1 MSSSKKLVIFD
12 LDGVLVDACDWHR
25 DALNEAL
32 LEVSNTSI
40 GEKEHVSTFNG
51 IPTRKKLEILIDQK
65 RVKESDLERIYDLKQ
80 EKTVQIIQQKAQKRK
95 EKIELITEL
104 KRKGFIVACFTN
116 SIRETA
122 SLMLSKTG
130 IIDLFELVLTNQ
142 DVSSPKPSPE
152 GYVKVMKHFEVSKEE
167 TCIIEDSPK
176 GIEAAKQS
184 GAQVIVVKNPG
195 DVNLNLIER
204 IL

>member
-40 GEKEHVSTFNG
+40 EEKEHVSTFNG

-65 RVKESDLERIYDLKQ
+65 RVKESELERIYDLKQ
-80 EKTVQIIQQKAQKRK
+80 EKTIQIIQQKAQKRK

-104 KRKGFIVACFTN
+104 KRRGFVVACFTN

-122 SLMLSKTG
+122 NLMLSKTG
-130 IIDLFELVLTNQ
+130 VLDLFELVVTNQ
-142 DVSSPKPSPE
+142 DVSNPKPDPE
-152 GYVKVMKHFEVSKEE
+152 GYIKVMKHFRASKEE

-176 GIEAAKQS
+176 GIEAAEQS
-184 GAQVIVVKNPG
+184 GAQVIVVKNPD
-195 DVNLNLIER
+195 DVNLSLIER

>member
-40 GEKEHVSTFNG
+40 EEKEHVSTFNG

-65 RVKESDLERIYDLKQ
+65 RVKESELERIYDLKQ
-80 EKTVQIIQQKAQKRK
+80 EKTIQIIQQKAQKRK

-104 KRKGFIVACFTN
+104 KRRGFVVACFTN

-122 SLMLSKTG
+122 NLMLSKTG
-130 IIDLFELVLTNQ
+130 VLDLFELVVTNQ
-142 DVSSPKPSPE
+142 DVSNPKPDPE
-152 GYVKVMKHFEVSKEE
+152 GYVKVMKHFRASKEE

-176 GIEAAKQS
+176 GIEAAEQS
-184 GAQVIVVKNPG
+184 GAQVIVVKNPD
-195 DVNLNLIER
+195 DVNLSLIER

>member
-40 GEKEHVSTFNG
+40 EEKEHVSTFNG

-80 EKTVQIIQQKAQKRK
+80 EKTIQIIQQKAQKRK

-104 KRKGFIVACFTN
+104 KRRGFVVACFTN

-122 SLMLSKTG
+122 NLMLSKTG
-130 IIDLFELVLTNQ
+130 VLDLFELVVTNQ
-142 DVSSPKPSPE
+142 DVSNPKPDPE
-152 GYVKVMKHFEVSKEE
+152 GYVKVMKHFRASKEE

-176 GIEAAKQS
+176 GIEAAEQS
-184 GAQVIVVKNPG
+184 GAQVIVVKNPD
-195 DVNLNLIER
+195 DVNLSLIER

>member
-40 GEKEHVSTFNG
+40 EEKEHVSTFNG
-51 IPTRKKLEILIDQK
+51 IPTRKKLEILIGQK
-65 RVKESDLERIYDLKQ
+65 RVKESELERIYDLKQ
-80 EKTVQIIQQKAQKRK
+80 EKTIQIIQQKAQKRK

-104 KRKGFIVACFTN
+104 KRRGFVVACFTN

-122 SLMLSKTG
+122 NLMLSKTG
-130 IIDLFELVLTNQ
+130 VLDLFELVVTNQ
-142 DVSSPKPSPE
+142 DVSSPKPNPE
-152 GYVKVMKHFEVSKEE
+152 GYIKVMKHFKVSKEE

-176 GIEAAKQS
+176 GIEAAEQS
-184 GAQVIVVKNPG
+184 GAQVIVVKNPD
-195 DVNLNLIER
+195 DVNLSLIER

>member
-40 GEKEHVSTFNG
+40 EEKEHVSTFNG

-65 RVKESDLERIYDLKQ
+65 RVKESELERIYDLKQ
-80 EKTVQIIQQKAQKRK
+80 EKTIQIIQQKAQKRK

-104 KRKGFIVACFTN
+104 KRRGFVVACFTN

-122 SLMLSKTG
+122 NLMLSKTG
-130 IIDLFELVLTNQ
+130 VLDLFELVVTNQ
-142 DVSSPKPSPE
+142 DVSNPKPDPE
-152 GYVKVMKHFEVSKEE
+152 GYIKVMKHFRASKEE

-176 GIEAAKQS
+176 GIEAAKKS
-184 GAQVIVVKNPG
+184 GAQVIVVKNPD
-195 DVNLNLIER
+195 DVNLSLIER

>member
-40 GEKEHVSTFNG
+40 EEKEHVSTFNG
-51 IPTRKKLEILIDQK
+51 IPTRKKLEILIGQK
-65 RVKESDLERIYDLKQ
+65 RVKESELERIYDLKQ
-80 EKTVQIIQQKAQKRK
+80 EKTIQIIQQKAQKRK

-104 KRKGFIVACFTN
+104 KRRGFVVACFTN

-122 SLMLSKTG
+122 NLMLSKTG
-130 IIDLFELVLTNQ
+130 VLDLFELVVTNQ
-142 DVSSPKPSPE
+142 DVSNPKPNPE
-152 GYVKVMKHFEVSKEE
+152 GYIKVMKHFKVSKEE

-176 GIEAAKQS
+176 GIEAAEQS
-184 GAQVIVVKNPG
+184 GAQVIVVKNPD
-195 DVNLNLIER
+195 DVNLSLIER

>member
-32 LEVSNTSI
+32 FEVSNTSI
-40 GEKEHVSTFNG
+40 NEKEHVSTFNG

-65 RVKESDLERIYDLKQ
+65 RVKESDLERIYELKQ
-80 EKTVQIIQQKAQKRK
+80 EKTIQIIQKKAQKRK

-104 KRKGFIVACFTN
+104 KRRGFVVACFTN

-122 SLMLSKTG
+122 NLMLSKTG
-130 IIDLFELVLTNQ
+130 VLDLFELVVTNQ

-152 GYVKVMKHFEVSKEE
+152 GYIKVMKYFEISKEE

-176 GIEAAKQS
+176 GIEAAEQS
-184 GAQVIVVKNPG
+184 GAQVIVVKNPD
-195 DVNLNLIER
+195 DVNLSLIER
-204 IL
+204 II